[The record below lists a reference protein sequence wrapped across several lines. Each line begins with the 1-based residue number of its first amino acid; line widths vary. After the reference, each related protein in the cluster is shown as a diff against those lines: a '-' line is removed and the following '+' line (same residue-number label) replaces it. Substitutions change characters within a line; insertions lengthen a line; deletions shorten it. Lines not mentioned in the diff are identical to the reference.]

1 MDGHMWQVVLIA
13 AIFLVVLTIFKG
25 AVIVPQQMRYVV
37 ERLGQ
42 YHATL
47 DAGFHVLIPYFDSV
61 RYRHSVKEQV
71 LDIPEQICITSDNVQ
86 VGVDGI
92 VYVRVIDAKAA
103 SYGIDDY
110 MFGIVQLAQT
120 TLRSEIGKIELDKTF
135 EARAS
140 INANVVAEVDKAAEA
155 WGVKVLRYEIK
166 NITPPREVIT
176 AMEKQMKA
184 EREKRAAIL
193 ASEGQRDSAI
203 NNAEGEKQRQIK
215 DSEANMMAQINR
227 AKGEAEAILE
237 VARATAEG
245 LSLVGQALQS
255 DGGKLAMELRIA
267 EQYLPQFGRIAQ
279 KSSTVV
285 LPANLTDIGGVI
297 AMARGIFKPA
307 SSSEGAGSTL
317 DDGPRALRA
326 SNGEAPRGQV

>member
-1 MDGHMWQVVLIA
+1 MVVVIW
-13 AIFLVVLTIFKG
+13 AIIILVVLTVYKG

-42 YHATL
+42 YHVTL
-47 DAGFHVLIPYFDSV
+47 DAGFHVLIPYIDSV
-61 RYRHSVKEQV
+61 RYRHSIKEQV

-92 VYVRVIDAKAA
+92 VYVRVIDAQAA

-110 MFGIVQLAQT
+110 NFGIVQLAQT

-135 EARAS
+135 EARAN
-140 INANVVAEVDKAAEA
+140 INANVVMEVDKAAEA

-193 ASEGQRDSAI
+193 ASEGQRDAAI
-203 NNAEGEKQRQIK
+203 NAAEGEKQRQIK
-215 DSEANMMAQINR
+215 ESEASMMSQINT

-237 VARATAEG
+237 VARATSEG
-245 LSLVGQALQS
+245 FRLVGDALQS

-267 EQYLPQFGRIAQ
+267 EQYLPQLGRIAQ

-285 LPANLTDIGGVI
+285 LPANLTDLGSVV
-297 AMARGIFKPA
+297 AMARGMFKPNA
-307 SSSEGAGSTL
+307 
-317 DDGPRALRA
+317 
-326 SNGEAPRGQV
+326 EAE

>member
-1 MDGHMWQVVLIA
+1 
-13 AIFLVVLTIFKG
+13 
-25 AVIVPQQMRYVV
+25 
-37 ERLGQ
+37 
-42 YHATL
+42 
-47 DAGFHVLIPYFDSV
+47 
-61 RYRHSVKEQV
+61 
-71 LDIPEQICITSDNVQ
+71 
-86 VGVDGI
+86 
-92 VYVRVIDAKAA
+92 
-103 SYGIDDY
+103 
-110 MFGIVQLAQT
+110 LAQT

-135 EARAS
+135 EARAH

-166 NITPPREVIT
+166 NITPPREIIS

-193 ASEGQRDSAI
+193 ASEGQRDGAI

-215 DSEANMMAQINR
+215 ESEARMMAQVNT

-245 LSLVGQALQS
+245 LRLVGASLQGE
-255 DGGKLAMELRIA
+255 GGKLAMELRIA
-267 EQYLPQFGRIAQ
+267 EEYLPQFGKIAQ

-285 LPANLTDIGGVI
+285 LPANLTDVGSII

-307 SSSEGAGSTL
+307 NPVDSETSGDS
-317 DDGPRALRA
+317 GPHI
-326 SNGEAPRGQV
+326 NRGQNGNTFGA

>member
-1 MDGHMWQVVLIA
+1 MVPMVL
-13 AIFLVVLTIFKG
+13 LVVLFLVCLTIYKG
-25 AVIVPQQMRYVV
+25 AVIVPQQMRYVI

-42 YHATL
+42 YHSTL
-47 DAGFHVLIPYFDSV
+47 DAGFHVLIPYIDAV
-61 RYRHSVKEQV
+61 RYRHSIKEQV
-71 LDIPEQICITSDNVQ
+71 IDIPEQICITSDNVQ
-86 VGVDGI
+86 VAVDGI
-92 VYVRVIDAKAA
+92 VYVRVIDAQAA

-110 MFGIVQLAQT
+110 LFGIVQLAQT

-135 EARAS
+135 EARAH

-166 NITPPREVIT
+166 NITPPREIIS

-193 ASEGQRDSAI
+193 ASEGQRDAAI

-215 DSEANMMAQINR
+215 ESEASMMAQVNT

-245 LSLVGQALQS
+245 LRLVGMSLQGE
-255 DGGKLAMELRIA
+255 GGKLAMELRIA
-267 EQYLPQFGRIAQ
+267 EQYMPQFGKIAQ

-285 LPANLTDIGGVI
+285 LPANLSDVGGMI
-297 AMARGIFKPA
+297 ALARSVFRKD
-307 SSSEGAGSTL
+307 SESGGGMDPDSE
-317 DDGPRALRA
+317 LRINRPPL
-326 SNGEAPRGQV
+326 S

>member
-1 MDGHMWQVVLIA
+1 MVPMVL
-13 AIFLVVLTIFKG
+13 LVVLFLVCLTIYKG
-25 AVIVPQQMRYVV
+25 AVIVPQQMRYVI

-42 YHATL
+42 YHSTL
-47 DAGFHVLIPYFDSV
+47 DAGFHVLIPYIDAV
-61 RYRHSVKEQV
+61 RYRHSIKEQV
-71 LDIPEQICITSDNVQ
+71 IDIPEQICITSDNVQ
-86 VGVDGI
+86 VAVDGI
-92 VYVRVIDAKAA
+92 VYVRVIDAQAA

-110 MFGIVQLAQT
+110 LFGIVQLAQT

-135 EARAS
+135 EARAH

-166 NITPPREVIT
+166 NITPPREIIS

-193 ASEGQRDSAI
+193 ASEGQRDAAI

-215 DSEANMMAQINR
+215 ESEASMMAQVNT

-245 LSLVGQALQS
+245 LRLVGMSLQGE
-255 DGGKLAMELRIA
+255 GGKLAMELRIA
-267 EQYLPQFGRIAQ
+267 EQYLPQLGRIAQ
-279 KSSTVV
+279 KSNTVV
-285 LPANLTDIGGVI
+285 LPANLTDLGGVI
-297 AMARGIFKPA
+297 AMAKGIFKP
-307 SSSEGAGSTL
+307 STSVDGGEPDGSG
-317 DDGPRALRA
+317 GPRINRHQ
-326 SNGEAPRGQV
+326 NGGIAGL

>member
-1 MDGHMWQVVLIA
+1 MTYVFFFVALLAILTVV
-13 AIFLVVLTIFKG
+13 KG

-42 YHATL
+42 YHKTL
-47 DAGFHVLIPYFDSV
+47 DAGFHVLIPFFDAV

-71 LDIPEQICITSDNVQ
+71 VDIPEQICITSDNVQ
-86 VGVDGI
+86 VGVDG
-92 VYVRVIDAKAA
+92 VLYVRVIDAQTA

-110 MFGIVQLAQT
+110 IFGLVQLAQT
-120 TLRSEIGKIELDKTF
+120 TLRSEIGKIELDRTF
-135 EARAS
+135 EARTH
-140 INANVVAEVDKAAEA
+140 INANVVMEVDKAAEA

-193 ASEGQRDSAI
+193 ASEGQRDAAI
-203 NNAEGEKQRQIK
+203 NTAEGEKQRQIK
-215 DSEANMMAQINR
+215 DSEASMMAQVNT

-245 LSLVGQALQS
+245 LRLVGQSLMGE
-255 DGGKLAMELRIA
+255 GGKAAMELRIA
-267 EQYLPQFGRIAQ
+267 EQYLPQFGKIAQ

-285 LPANLTDIGGVI
+285 VPANLTDLGTIL
-297 AMARGIFKPA
+297 AMVKGIVKQPA
-307 SSSEGAGSTL
+307 SSETRDVSSE
-317 DDGPRALRA
+317 PVVINR
-326 SNGEAPRGQV
+326 

>member
-1 MDGHMWQVVLIA
+1 MSIVFGFIVFLI
-13 AIFLVVLTIFKG
+13 VLTIYKG

-37 ERLGQ
+37 ERLGKF
-42 YHATL
+42 HVTL
-47 DAGFHVLIPYFDSV
+47 DAGFHILIPYFDTV
-61 RYRHSVKEQV
+61 RYRHSLKEHV
-71 LDIPEQICITSDNVQ
+71 LDIPEQVCITSDNVQ
-86 VGVDGI
+86 VAVDGV
-92 VYVRVIDAKAA
+92 VYVRIVDAKSA

-110 MFGIVQLAQT
+110 LFGIIQLAQT

-135 EARAS
+135 EARAH
-140 INANVVAEVDKAAEA
+140 INANVVNEVDKAAEA

-203 NNAEGEKQRQIK
+203 NSAEGEKQRQIK
-215 DSEANMMAQINR
+215 DSEASMMSQVNR

-245 LSLVGQALQS
+245 LRLVGESLNSA
-255 DGGKLAMELRIA
+255 GGKQAMELRIA
-267 EQYLPQFGRIAQ
+267 EQYIPQFGKIAQ
-279 KSSTVV
+279 HSSTVV
-285 LPANLTDIGGVI
+285 LPANLTDVGGML
-297 AMARGIFKPA
+297 AMAKGIFKQQDRSADAEVGVRTGTTP
-307 SSSEGAGSTL
+307 
-317 DDGPRALRA
+317 
-326 SNGEAPRGQV
+326 GQGWT

>member
-1 MDGHMWQVVLIA
+1 MVPIVLL
-13 AIFLVVLTIFKG
+13 AIVFLVCLTIYKG
-25 AVIVPQQMRYVV
+25 AVIVPQQMRYVI

-42 YHATL
+42 YHSTL
-47 DAGFHVLIPYFDSV
+47 DAGFHVLIPYIDAV
-61 RYRHSVKEQV
+61 RYRHSIKEQV
-71 LDIPEQICITSDNVQ
+71 IDIPEQICITSDNVQ
-86 VGVDGI
+86 VAVDGI
-92 VYVRVIDAKAA
+92 VYVRVIDAQAA

-110 MFGIVQLAQT
+110 LFGIVQLAQT

-135 EARAS
+135 EARAH

-166 NITPPREVIT
+166 NITPPREIIS

-193 ASEGQRDSAI
+193 ASEGQRDAAI

-215 DSEANMMAQINR
+215 ESEASMMAQVNT

-245 LSLVGQALQS
+245 LRLVGGSLQGE
-255 DGGKLAMELRIA
+255 GGRLAMELRIA

-285 LPANLTDIGGVI
+285 LPANLSDVGGMI
-297 AMARGIFKPA
+297 ALARSVFKKD
-307 SSSEGAGSTL
+307 SESGGGL
-317 DDGPRALRA
+317 DPEAELRINRPPL
-326 SNGEAPRGQV
+326 S

>member
-1 MDGHMWQVVLIA
+1 MSFVVG
-13 AIFLVVLTIFKG
+13 FLVFLVCLTIYKG

-37 ERLGQ
+37 ERLGKF
-42 YHATL
+42 HATL
-47 DAGFHVLIPYFDSV
+47 DAGFHILIPYLDSV
-61 RYRHSVKEQV
+61 RYRHSLKEQV
-71 LDIPEQICITSDNVQ
+71 IDIPEQVCITSDNVQ
-86 VGVDGI
+86 VAVDGV
-92 VYVRVIDAKAA
+92 VYVRVFDAKAA
-103 SYGIDDY
+103 SYGIDDF
-110 MFGIVQLAQT
+110 MFGIIQLAQT

-135 EARAS
+135 EARTH
-140 INANVVAEVDKAAEA
+140 INSNVVTEVDKAAEV

-203 NNAEGEKQRQIK
+203 NSAEGEKQREIK
-215 DSEANMMAQINR
+215 ESEASMMAQINR

-245 LSLVGQALQS
+245 LRLVGESLNS
-255 DGGKLAMELRIA
+255 DGGQRAMQLRIA

-285 LPANLTDIGGVI
+285 LPANLTDVGGII
-297 AMARGIFKPA
+297 AMAKGIFNQPNGNGAA
-307 SSSEGAGSTL
+307 SDGAHNESESTT
-317 DDGPRALRA
+317 RQW
-326 SNGEAPRGQV
+326 S

>member
-1 MDGHMWQVVLIA
+1 MINIVTVALV
-13 AIFLVVLTIFKG
+13 FLVILTLFKG

-42 YHATL
+42 YNSTL
-47 DAGFHVLIPYFDSV
+47 DAGLHFLIPYFDSV
-61 RYRHSVKEQV
+61 RYRHSLKEQV
-71 LDIPEQICITSDNVQ
+71 IDIPEQICITSDNVQ
-86 VGVDGI
+86 VAVDGI
-92 VYVRVIDAKAA
+92 VYVRVIDAQAA

-110 MFGIVQLAQT
+110 LFGIIQLAQT

-135 EARAS
+135 EARAH

-166 NITPPREVIT
+166 NITPPKEIIS

-193 ASEGQRDSAI
+193 ASEGQRDAAI

-215 DSEANMMAQINR
+215 ESEARMMAQINT
-227 AKGEAEAILE
+227 AKGEASAILE
-237 VARATAEG
+237 VAQATSEG
-245 LSLVGQALQS
+245 LRLVGQSLQAE
-255 DGGKLAMELRIA
+255 GGRLAMELRIA
-267 EQYLPQFGRIAQ
+267 EQYIPEFGRIAQ

-285 LPANLTDIGGVI
+285 LPATLTDLGGVI
-297 AMARGIFKPA
+297 AMARGLLK
-307 SSSEGAGSTL
+307 SEAGSPGVGS
-317 DDGPRALRA
+317 DGLSSPRLNRGA
-326 SNGEAPRGQV
+326 NGSPVEV

>member
-1 MDGHMWQVVLIA
+1 MSAVLGLLV
-13 AIFLVVLTIFKG
+13 FLICLTIYKG

-37 ERLGQ
+37 ERLGKF
-42 YHATL
+42 HATL
-47 DAGFHVLIPYFDSV
+47 DAGFHILIPYLDSV
-61 RYRHSVKEQV
+61 RYRHSLKEQV
-71 LDIPEQICITSDNVQ
+71 IDIPEQVCITSDNVQ
-86 VGVDGI
+86 VAVDGV
-92 VYVRVIDAKAA
+92 VYVRVVDAKSA
-103 SYGIDDY
+103 SYGIDDFL
-110 MFGIVQLAQT
+110 FGIIQLAQT

-135 EARAS
+135 EARAH
-140 INANVVAEVDKAAEA
+140 INSNVVTEVDKAAEA

-203 NNAEGEKQRQIK
+203 NSAEGEKQRQIK
-215 DSEANMMAQINR
+215 DSEASMMSQVNR

-245 LSLVGQALQS
+245 LRLVGESLKS
-255 DGGKLAMELRIA
+255 EGGKRAMELRIA

-285 LPANLTDIGGVI
+285 LPANLTDIGGVL
-297 AMARGIFKPA
+297 AMAKGIFKQNSPSEEA
-307 SSSEGAGSTL
+307 SRETTNGSPST
-317 DDGPRALRA
+317 
-326 SNGEAPRGQV
+326 GEQWS

>member
-1 MDGHMWQVVLIA
+1 MVPIVLLVIV
-13 AIFLVVLTIFKG
+13 FLVCLTIYKG
-25 AVIVPQQMRYVV
+25 AVIVPQQMRYVI

-42 YHATL
+42 YHSTL
-47 DAGFHVLIPYFDSV
+47 DAGFHVLIPYIDAV
-61 RYRHSVKEQV
+61 RYRHSIKEQV
-71 LDIPEQICITSDNVQ
+71 IDIPEQICITSDNVQ
-86 VGVDGI
+86 VAVDGI
-92 VYVRVIDAKAA
+92 VYVRVIDAQAA

-110 MFGIVQLAQT
+110 LFGIVQLAQT

-135 EARAS
+135 EARAH

-166 NITPPREVIT
+166 NITPPREIIS

-193 ASEGQRDSAI
+193 ASEGQRDAAI

-215 DSEANMMAQINR
+215 ESEASMMAQVNT

-245 LSLVGQALQS
+245 LRLVGGSLQGE
-255 DGGKLAMELRIA
+255 GGKLAMELRIA

-285 LPANLTDIGGVI
+285 LPANLSDVGGMI
-297 AMARGIFKPA
+297 ALARSVFKKD
-307 SSSEGAGSTL
+307 SESGGGMDPDTE
-317 DDGPRALRA
+317 LRINRPPL
-326 SNGEAPRGQV
+326 S

>member
-1 MDGHMWQVVLIA
+1 MSIVVGFFV
-13 AIFLVVLTIFKG
+13 FLVCLTIYKG

-37 ERLGQ
+37 ERLGKF
-42 YHATL
+42 HATL
-47 DAGFHVLIPYFDSV
+47 DAGFHILIPYLDSV
-61 RYRHSVKEQV
+61 RYRHSLKEQV
-71 LDIPEQICITSDNVQ
+71 IDIPEQVCITSDNVQ
-86 VGVDGI
+86 VAVDGV
-92 VYVRVIDAKAA
+92 VYVRVFDAKSA
-103 SYGIDDY
+103 SYGIDDF
-110 MFGIVQLAQT
+110 MFGIIQLAQT

-135 EARAS
+135 EARTH
-140 INANVVAEVDKAAEA
+140 INSNIVTEVDKAAEV

-203 NNAEGEKQRQIK
+203 NSAEGEKQREIK
-215 DSEANMMAQINR
+215 ESEASMMSQINR

-245 LSLVGQALQS
+245 LRLVGESLKS
-255 DGGKLAMELRIA
+255 EGGQRAMDLRIA

-285 LPANLTDIGGVI
+285 LPANLTDVGGII
-297 AMARGIFKPA
+297 AMAKGIFNQPN
-307 SSSEGAGSTL
+307 GNGSTS
-317 DDGPRALRA
+317 DTSAETSDT
-326 SNGEAPRGQV
+326 SNRQWS

>member
-1 MDGHMWQVVLIA
+1 MFQLVFLAVL
-13 AIFLVVLTIFKG
+13 FLVCLTIYKG

-37 ERLGQ
+37 ERLGE
-42 YHATL
+42 YRTTL
-47 DAGFHVLIPYFDSV
+47 DAGFHILIPYIDSV
-61 RYRHSVKEQV
+61 RYRHSIKEQV

-92 VYVRVIDAKAA
+92 VYVRVIDAQAA

-110 MFGIVQLAQT
+110 NFAIVQLAQT

-166 NITPPREVIT
+166 NINPPRDVIT

-193 ASEGQRDSAI
+193 ASEGQRDAAI
-203 NNAEGEKQRQIK
+203 NAAEGEKQRQIK
-215 DSEANMMAQINR
+215 ESEASMMSQINM

-245 LSLVGQALQS
+245 LKMVGEALQS

-267 EQYLPQFGRIAQ
+267 EQYLPQLGQIAQ
-279 KSSTVV
+279 KSNTVV
-285 LPANLTDIGGVI
+285 LPANLTDLGSVV
-297 AMARGIFKPA
+297 AMARGMFKQPVEVNQSL
-307 SSSEGAGSTL
+307 SS
-317 DDGPRALRA
+317 
-326 SNGEAPRGQV
+326 

>member
-1 MDGHMWQVVLIA
+1 MQVVFGL
-13 AIFLVVLTIFKG
+13 AIFLLCLTIYKG
-25 AVIVPQQMRYVV
+25 AVIVPQQMRFVV
-37 ERLGQ
+37 ERLGKF
-42 YHATL
+42 HATL
-47 DAGFHVLIPYFDSV
+47 DAGFHILIPYLDSV
-61 RYRHSVKEQV
+61 RYRHSIKEQV
-71 LDIPEQICITSDNVQ
+71 IDIPEQVCITSDNVQ
-86 VGVDGI
+86 VAVDGV
-92 VYVRVIDAKAA
+92 VYVRVFDAKSA

-110 MFGIVQLAQT
+110 LFGIIQLAQT

-135 EARAS
+135 EARAH

-193 ASEGQRDSAI
+193 ASEGQRDAAI
-203 NNAEGEKQRQIK
+203 NSAEGEKQRQIK
-215 DSEANMMAQINR
+215 DSEASMMSQINR

-245 LSLVGQALQS
+245 LRLVGESLKG
-255 DGGKLAMELRIA
+255 DGGRQAMELRIA

-285 LPANLTDIGGVI
+285 LPANLTDVGGII
-297 AMARGIFKPA
+297 AMAKGILKPENGNSA
-307 SSSEGAGSTL
+307 RSDESTV
-317 DDGPRALRA
+317 GWAQ
-326 SNGEAPRGQV
+326 S

>member
-1 MDGHMWQVVLIA
+1 MVPMVLLVIV
-13 AIFLVVLTIFKG
+13 FLVCLTIYKG
-25 AVIVPQQMRYVV
+25 AVIVPQQMRYVI

-42 YHATL
+42 YHLTL
-47 DAGFHVLIPYFDSV
+47 DAGFHVLIPYIDAV
-61 RYRHSVKEQV
+61 RYRHSIKEQV
-71 LDIPEQICITSDNVQ
+71 IDIPEQICITSDNVQ
-86 VGVDGI
+86 VAVDGI
-92 VYVRVIDAKAA
+92 VYVRVIDAQAA

-110 MFGIVQLAQT
+110 LFGLVQLAQT

-135 EARAS
+135 EARAH
-140 INANVVAEVDKAAEA
+140 INANIVAEVDKAAEA

-166 NITPPREVIT
+166 NITPPREIIT

-193 ASEGQRDSAI
+193 ASEGQRDAAI

-215 DSEANMMAQINR
+215 ESEASMMAQVNT

-245 LSLVGQALQS
+245 LRLVGGSLQGE
-255 DGGKLAMELRIA
+255 GGKLAMELRIA

-279 KSSTVV
+279 KCSTVV
-285 LPANLTDIGGVI
+285 LPANLSDVGGMI
-297 AMARGIFKPA
+297 ALARSVFKKDPE
-307 SSSEGAGSTL
+307 SSGSM
-317 DDGPRALRA
+317 DADAELRINRPPL
-326 SNGEAPRGQV
+326 S

>member
-1 MDGHMWQVVLIA
+1 MIPIVLLAVV
-13 AIFLVVLTIFKG
+13 FLVCLTIYKG
-25 AVIVPQQMRYVV
+25 AVIVPQQMRYVI

-42 YHATL
+42 YHSTL
-47 DAGFHVLIPYFDSV
+47 DAGFHVLIPYIDAV
-61 RYRHSVKEQV
+61 RYRHSIKEQV
-71 LDIPEQICITSDNVQ
+71 IDIPEQICITSDNVQ
-86 VGVDGI
+86 VAVDGI
-92 VYVRVIDAKAA
+92 VYVRVIDAQAA

-110 MFGIVQLAQT
+110 LFGIVQLAQT

-135 EARAS
+135 EARAH

-166 NITPPREVIT
+166 NITPPREIIS

-193 ASEGQRDSAI
+193 ASEGQRDAAI

-215 DSEANMMAQINR
+215 ESEASMMAQVNT

-245 LSLVGQALQS
+245 LRLVGGSLQGE
-255 DGGKLAMELRIA
+255 GGRLAMELRIA

-285 LPANLTDIGGVI
+285 LPANLSDVGGMI
-297 AMARGIFKPA
+297 ALARSVFKKD
-307 SSSEGAGSTL
+307 SEPSGGMDPDSE
-317 DDGPRALRA
+317 PRINRPPL
-326 SNGEAPRGQV
+326 S

>member
-1 MDGHMWQVVLIA
+1 MVQFVLFA
-13 AIFLVVLTIFKG
+13 LVFLVCLTVYKG

-42 YHATL
+42 YHSTL
-47 DAGFHVLIPYFDSV
+47 DAGFHILIPYFDSV
-61 RYRHSVKEQV
+61 RYRHSIKEQV
-71 LDIPEQICITSDNVQ
+71 IDIPEQVCITSDNVQ
-86 VGVDGI
+86 VAVDGI
-92 VYVRVIDAKAA
+92 IYARVIDAQAA

-110 MFGIVQLAQT
+110 LFGLVQLAQT

-135 EARAS
+135 EARAH
-140 INANVVAEVDKAAEA
+140 INSNIVTEVDKAAEA

-193 ASEGQRDSAI
+193 ASEGHRDSAI
-203 NNAEGEKQRQIK
+203 NTAEGEKQRAIK
-215 DSEANMMAQINR
+215 ESEASMMSQINR
-227 AKGEAEAILE
+227 AKGEAEAILQ
-237 VARATAEG
+237 VAHATAEG
-245 LSLVGQALQS
+245 LRKVGQALEA

-267 EQYLPQFGRIAQ
+267 EQYLPQLGKIAQ

-285 LPANLTDIGGVI
+285 LPANLTDVGGVI

-307 SSSEGAGSTL
+307 SSVVDSTIPEEF
-317 DDGPRALRA
+317 DGPRI
-326 SNGEAPRGQV
+326 NRG

>member
-1 MDGHMWQVVLIA
+1 MASTSVFLFLAVLVIFTVV
-13 AIFLVVLTIFKG
+13 KG

-42 YHATL
+42 YHKTL
-47 DAGFHVLIPYFDSV
+47 DAGFHVLIPFFDAV

-71 LDIPEQICITSDNVQ
+71 IDIPEQVCITSDNVQ
-86 VGVDGI
+86 VGVDG
-92 VYVRVIDAKAA
+92 VLYVRVIDAQTA

-110 MFGIVQLAQT
+110 IFGLVQLAQT
-120 TLRSEIGKIELDKTF
+120 TLRSEIGRIELDRTF
-135 EARAS
+135 EARTH

-155 WGVKVLRYEIK
+155 WGVKILRYEIK
-166 NITPPREVIT
+166 NINPPREVIT

-193 ASEGQRDSAI
+193 ASEGQRDAAI
-203 NNAEGEKQRQIK
+203 NSAEGEKQRQIK
-215 DSEANMMAQINR
+215 ESEASMMAQINT

-245 LSLVGQALQS
+245 LKVVGQSLLG
-255 DGGKLAMELRIA
+255 DGGKAAMDLRIA
-267 EQYLPQFGRIAQ
+267 EQYLPQFGKIAQ

-285 LPANLTDIGGVI
+285 IPANLTDLGTVL
-297 AMARGIFKPA
+297 AMVKGIVKPSAANDARDVHAEPPTIN
-307 SSSEGAGSTL
+307 
-317 DDGPRALRA
+317 R
-326 SNGEAPRGQV
+326 

>member
-1 MDGHMWQVVLIA
+1 MSWVLGLIV
-13 AIFLVVLTIFKG
+13 FLMVLTVYKG

-37 ERLGQ
+37 ERLGKF
-42 YHATL
+42 HATL
-47 DAGFHVLIPYFDSV
+47 DAGFHVLVPYFDNV
-61 RYRHSVKEQV
+61 RYRHSLKEQV
-71 LDIPEQICITSDNVQ
+71 IDIPEQVCITSDNVQ
-86 VGVDGI
+86 VAVDGV
-92 VYVRVIDAKAA
+92 VYVRVVDAKSA
-103 SYGIDDY
+103 SYGIDDFL
-110 MFGIVQLAQT
+110 FGIIQLAQT

-135 EARAS
+135 EARAH
-140 INANVVAEVDKAAEA
+140 INANVVNEVDKAAEA

-203 NNAEGEKQRQIK
+203 NSAEGEKQRQIK
-215 DSEANMMAQINR
+215 ESEASMMSQVNR

-245 LSLVGQALQS
+245 LRLVGESLKT
-255 DGGKLAMELRIA
+255 DGGRQAMELRIA
-267 EQYLPQFGRIAQ
+267 EQYIPQFGMIAQ

-285 LPANLTDIGGVI
+285 LPANLTDIGGVL
-297 AMARGIFKPA
+297 AMAKGFFKTPVGD
-307 SSSEGAGSTL
+307 SEERRE
-317 DDGPRALRA
+317 PR
-326 SNGEAPRGQV
+326 NGTTPGQGWA

>member
-1 MDGHMWQVVLIA
+1 MTSMFPIVFAAVL
-13 AIFLVVLTIFKG
+13 FLVCLTIYKG

-61 RYRHSVKEQV
+61 RYRHSIKEQV

-92 VYVRVIDAKAA
+92 VYARVIDAQAA

-110 MFGIVQLAQT
+110 MFGIIQLAQT

-135 EARAS
+135 EARAT

-215 DSEANMMAQINR
+215 ESEASMMAQINT

-237 VARATAEG
+237 VARATSEG
-245 LSLVGQALQS
+245 LRLVGEALQN

-267 EQYLPQFGRIAQ
+267 EQYLPQFGMIAQ
-279 KSSTVV
+279 KSNTVV

-297 AMARGIFKPA
+297 AMARGIFK
-307 SSSEGAGSTL
+307 GKGSTESTSAES
-317 DDGPRALRA
+317 DAPGRIVRHQ
-326 SNGEAPRGQV
+326 NGGAA